1 MQNHKHLS
9 AAILRTIQNSQNIL
23 LIPHQKPDGDCLG
36 SVFAFYD
43 YLKSLDK
50 NITVFCLDPVPTSLQ
65 FLPHSETLTT
75 DHLVFTKNYD
85 AVIIFDSD
93 PRYCGVENLLTAIPR
108 SFTLINIDHHAS
120 NTGHGDISLVIN
132 TASSTAEIIYRL
144 FRDWQIKFNERIATT
159 LATGLITDTGGL
171 TNPATNYQALSAIAH
186 LIHEGANPSQI
197 VKATIKNTT
206 LPNLL
211 LWGRALSRLHKISR
225 YNLVYTFITQ
235 ADFIEC
241 EASEED
247 CEGISNYLHILQD
260 AQIILVLSETKNGLV
275 KGSLRT
281 TSSVNLSKLAQ
292 FFGGGGHKKA
302 SGFALPGRLEY
313 DNNRLRII

>member
-1 MQNHKHLS
+1 MQSHKHIS

-50 NITVFCLDPVPTSLQ
+50 NITVFCLDPVPQNLQ
-65 FLPHSETLTT
+65 FLPHSEILTT
-75 DHLVFTKNYD
+75 DHLIFTKNYD

-93 PRYCGVENLLTAIPR
+93 PRYCGVADLLTAIPG

-144 FRDWQIKFNERIATT
+144 FKDWQISFNQNIATA
-159 LATGLITDTGGL
+159 LSTGLITDTGGL
-171 TNPATNYQALSAIAH
+171 TNPATNYQALSAVSD
-186 LIHEGANPSQI
+186 LINHGANPSRI
-197 VKATIKNTT
+197 INATIKNTT

-211 LWGRALSRLHKISR
+211 LWGRALSRLHKIQK
-225 YNLVYTFITQ
+225 YDLVYTFITR

-247 CEGISNYLHILQD
+247 IEGISNYLHILQD
-260 AQIILVLSETKNGLV
+260 AKIILVLSEMPNGLIR
-275 KGSLRT
+275 GSLRT
-281 TSSVNLSKLAQ
+281 TSNVNLSKLAQ

-302 SGFALPGRLEY
+302 SGFSLPGRLEY
-313 DNNRLRII
+313 DNNKLRII